1 MLDKASSFR
10 RIAVGIMFS
19 RMYESSVM
27 EQLAVLLEC
36 LAGSASPA
44 GLTDDTES
52 EFDIHKNYI
61 AIDLADWARLLSFG
75 YLVNCR
81 RRSARAMGIL
91 TTLMKWQRSSKIG
104 ERLLVDLRGSGSVP
118 YNLDPRDED
127 QIEENTESKE
137 VRDIGANTFSVTDD
151 GRAVLSSGPLRAT
164 ARMFLEQFRSRTI
177 VAGTCEWGVECETGE
192 LTARPVTV

>member
-1 MLDKASSFR
+1 
-10 RIAVGIMFS
+10 MFS

-118 YNLDPRDED
+118 YNLELRNGDHIKEILESEEMRDVG
-127 QIEENTESKE
+127 INTSSTSNE
-137 VRDIGANTFSVTDD
+137 
-151 GRAVLSSGPLRAT
+151 GRAVLFSGPLRAT
-164 ARMFLEQFRSRTI
+164 ARRFLEQFRGKTI
-177 VAGTCEWGVECETGE
+177 IAGTCEWDVECETGE
-192 LTARPVTV
+192 LTARPVVV